1 MHLPA
6 ILALRSS
13 LSSDPQGM
21 CFEASGPFSCLCI
34 ACANP
39 SMSSHGTFPLVP
51 FCRCP
56 CHVDVRRMKRSD
68 AGSSAPFPA
77 RKRTAEPL
85 RNATVDVLRGSVEE
99 QVLHGS
105 LFAAFVGATAIPIR
119 FRDVNAYANA
129 FAPLLV
135 EEAKQ
140 GIRSSF
146 EEACCARR
154 WIHVRVSSVEMAKR
168 EVRIRCATHQPRRRT
183 SKDDV
188 VGQVAVLCKAP
199 PPVKDAVQWARADAT
214 RAAVAFVS
222 HREGKGALAEAD
234 DVEWGLRVPHR
245 NAHEA
250 KQAMEA
256 AVPGQELWMVAC
268 GNLVVAS
275 RERDALAKCSTMPLL
290 PVLLQPQARPFQPMQ
305 MECMPWTPEFMQHLQ
320 QAFNPPQLDAIR
332 RACARDPN
340 APVTLVQ
347 GPPGSGKTHC
357 VWGMLNA
364 LHLLHFQEHSDR
376 LMRAVGAIDRAPK
389 KPPKSMLDT
398 VLASVEDYTHTQSY
412 VDNLLKNRPRMLI
425 CAPSN
430 AATDVLLERVMK
442 RGCVDGRRTVYYP
455 QVVRVG
461 STDAPLSKAARDV
474 LLENQVANYMALSKV
489 KVEGEEMH
497 IAGELHKVRK
507 AIEDVHGRLTG
518 KEGFRKRA
526 TPPSSEEE
534 RNALLVQLVSLYQHK
549 EKFETELSRMQIVK
563 TLLRGATQ
571 EKKAIM
577 DLEISIVGEAEM
589 VFATLSS
596 CGRNIFGQLMKKF
609 DICIIDEAAQAS
621 EVATLQP
628 LQYGCKFC
636 IMVGDPQQLPPTVLS
651 KEAQELLYERSLFE
665 RLQNAGME
673 PILLDI
679 QYRMH
684 PEIRQFPSQYFYN
697 GRLQDCVGI
706 LSSTQE
712 PFHVDPLLKPYLFFD
727 VADGKEQHRNR
738 GSLQNV
744 DEVEVVLSLYRHLR
758 KIEPEVG
765 HARGVSFNAVVRKP
779 SPVLVLTPYRAQ
791 KDLLTE
797 KFEKLVGKEAIGNL
811 VKIETVDAFQG
822 QEQDIVIFSCVR
834 TSPGGRV
841 GFVNDIRRMN
851 VALTRARKAL
861 WVVGCGKALVQAPG
875 GHWAALLDDV
885 SLRGLLVKSKTVNAL
900 VNSMKGARNQLQA
913 KNKAK

>member
-1 MHLPA
+1 MD
-6 ILALRSS
+6 R
-13 LSSDPQGM
+13 
-21 CFEASGPFSCLCI
+21 
-34 ACANP
+34 N
-39 SMSSHGTFPLVP
+39 GTGGGEERTGLEF
-51 FCRCP
+51 
-56 CHVDVRRMKRSD
+56 HVDSCRMKRRHAD
-68 AGSSAPFPA
+68 APTPFPT
-77 RKRTAEPL
+77 RKRREEPL
-85 RNATVDVLRGSVEE
+85 RNATVDVMRGPIEE
-99 QVLHGS
+99 RVLHGS
-105 LFAAFVGATAIPIR
+105 LFAAFAGATAIPTR
-119 FRDVNAYANA
+119 FDDANAYANA

-135 EEAKQ
+135 EEARQ
-140 GIRSSF
+140 GIRNGF
-146 EEACCARR
+146 EEACSSRR
-154 WIHVRVSSVEMAKR
+154 WIHARVLAVEQAAK
-168 EVRIRCATHQPRRRT
+168 ETRIRCCILKPTRRA
-183 SKDDV
+183 SKEDALGHV
-188 VGQVAVLCKAP
+188 VVLCKAP
-199 PPVKDAVQWARADAT
+199 PPVQDAVQWAKSEAAHV
-214 RAAVAFVS
+214 AVAFVS
-222 HREGKGALAEAD
+222 QRDDMAASNDADGKEI
-234 DVEWGLRVPHR
+234 WLRWPHR
-245 NAHEA
+245 NRFEA

-256 AVPGQELWMVAC
+256 AVPGQETWLVKC

-275 RERDALAKCSTMPLL
+275 RERDALTKCSTMPLL
-290 PVLLQPQARPFQPMQ
+290 PALLQPKPNASKKMQ
-305 MECMPWTPEFMQHLQ
+305 LENMPWTAEFVQHLQ
-320 QAFNPPQLDAIR
+320 HAFNPPQLEAIMS
-332 RACARDPN
+332 ACARDPN
-340 APVTLVQ
+340 APITLVQ

-376 LMRAVGAIDRAPK
+376 LMRAVGAIECAPK
-389 KPPKSMLDT
+389 RPPQSMLDS
-398 VLASVEDYTHTQSY
+398 VLARVEDYTHTQSY
-412 VDNLLKNRPRMLI
+412 IQNLLKNRPRLLV

-474 LLENQVANYMALSKV
+474 LLENRVASYMALSKV

-507 AIEDVHGRLTG
+507 AIEDVQGRLTG
-518 KEGFRKRA
+518 KEGLRGRA
-526 TPPSSEEE
+526 PPPSNEEE
-534 RNALLVQLVSLYQHK
+534 RNALLVQLVSLYQHM

-563 TLLRGATQ
+563 NFLRGGSQ

-609 DICIIDEAAQAS
+609 EICIIDEAAQAS

-636 IMVGDPQQLPPTVLS
+636 IMVGDPQQLPPTILS
-651 KEAQELLYERSLFE
+651 KEAQELLYERSMFE
-665 RLQNAGME
+665 RLQTAGME

-712 PFHVDPLLKPYLFFD
+712 AFHADPLLKPYLFFD
-727 VADGKEQHRNR
+727 VSDGKEKHRNR
-738 GSLQNV
+738 GSLQNM
-744 DEVEVVLSLYRHLR
+744 EEAEVVLALYRHLR
-758 KIEPEVG
+758 KIEPQAG
-765 HARGVSFNAVVRKP
+765 HARDVSFNAVVKKP
-779 SPVLVLTPYRAQ
+779 SAVLVLTPYRAQ
-791 KDLLTE
+791 KEFLLE
-797 KFEKLVGKEAIGNL
+797 KFEKLLGQEAIGNL

-851 VALTRARKAL
+851 VALTRARKSL
-861 WVVGCGKALVQAPG
+861 WVVGSGKALVQAPG

-885 SLRGLLVKSKTVNAL
+885 SLRGLLVKSKTVKAL
-900 VNSMKGARNQLQA
+900 VDSSKGVDKFLKA
-913 KNKAK
+913 KNSVK